1 MDAGD
6 LVLMFKACN
15 LVFKHD
21 VATVRFLLP
30 YIVHNALAHGSDAAR
45 ESVRAE
51 IEAVLRSGHASREG
65 ELCVQEVFSLLD
77 ALNKAVAE
85 ARAAAAP
92 APSGAP
98 HSFQWPPYCAPHTSA
113 PARRP
118 IPWCNWSHLFLDMD
132 LELQSLCSLQNMKE
146 SDHFVVGVHDHLDFI
161 NRDGNFEL
169 ITRALIQA

>member
-1 MDAGD
+1 MRFCTSKASAIECLMDVGD

-92 APSGAP
+92 TPSGAP
-98 HSFQWPPYCAPHTSA
+98 HSFEWPTFRAYHTSA
-113 PARRP
+113 SACCPVL
-118 IPWCNWSHLFLDMD
+118 WCRWLHLFPWH
-132 LELQSLCSLQNMKE
+132 QSSYIV
-146 SDHFVVGVHDHLDFI
+146 FVLAAEREGIRSHRCQDP
-161 NRDGNFEL
+161 
-169 ITRALIQA
+169 